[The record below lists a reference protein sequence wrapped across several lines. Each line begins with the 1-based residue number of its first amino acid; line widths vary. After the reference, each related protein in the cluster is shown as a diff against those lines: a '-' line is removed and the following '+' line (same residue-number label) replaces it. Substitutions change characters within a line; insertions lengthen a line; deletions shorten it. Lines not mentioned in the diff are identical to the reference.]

1 MKNLFREKVIH
12 YMAKGKVMMIHLIV
26 GMIKK
31 ISLYKMSYF
40 SEPNNGSKKKLNYI
54 CLIMHK
60 KKKKKKK
67 MI

>member
-1 MKNLFREKVIH
+1 
-12 YMAKGKVMMIHLIV
+12 MAKGKVMMIHLIV

-40 SEPNNGSKKKLNYI
+40 SEPNNVIKNKFNYNFLNI
-54 CLIMHK
+54 KK